1 MPLICL
7 FGIISNL
14 DVGSTREGSIGLAH
28 CTPAVP
34 AEVAGT
40 QEVPNTQLLDGEGMA
55 ILPNP
60 VPKSVHS
67 VFQRAE
73 AGTWL

>member
-14 DVGSTREGSIGLAH
+14 YVGPTREGSIGLAH

-34 AEVAGT
+34 T
-40 QEVPNTQLLDGEGMA
+40 QEVPNTQLLDGEGTP
-55 ILPNP
+55 ILPNLSLSLSIQSSKELRLGP
-60 VPKSVHS
+60 GSD
-67 VFQRAE
+67 
-73 AGTWL
+73 G